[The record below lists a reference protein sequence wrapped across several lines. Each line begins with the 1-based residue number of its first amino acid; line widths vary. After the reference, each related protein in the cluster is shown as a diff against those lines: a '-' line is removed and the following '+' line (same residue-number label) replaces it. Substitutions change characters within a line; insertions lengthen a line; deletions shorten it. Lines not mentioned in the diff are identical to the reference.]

1 MSEAVAVGYAFE
13 ELAPSEPPA
22 RDAPARML
30 AQASAEAEQL
40 RESARG
46 EGYRE
51 GHEAGR
57 ADAAAQLSRAVEAL
71 GQALS
76 DVTLL
81 RDELA
86 QALERDA
93 VELAIELARK
103 IAAGGASQAPAEP
116 VLEAVRGALRR
127 LGERRRIVVLLNPE
141 DFDVVAA
148 CIEDLTRAGSGVEL
162 CELLCDERVQP
173 GGAIVRTDEGE
184 VDASVATQLERAREV
199 VEASLQGVESP
210 A

>member
-1 MSEAVAVGYAFE
+1 MSEAAVVGFAFE
-13 ELAPSEPPA
+13 ELAPSEPPP
-22 RDAPARML
+22 RDAPARVL
-30 AQASAEAEQL
+30 AQAVAEAEQL

-51 GHEAGR
+51 GHAAGR
-57 ADAAAQLSRAVEAL
+57 ADAAAQLSQAAEAL
-71 GQALS
+71 GQALGEVAS
-76 DVTLL
+76 M
-81 RDELA
+81 REELA
-86 QALERDA
+86 QSLERDA
-93 VELAIELARK
+93 VELAIELAGK
-103 IAAGGASQAPAEP
+103 IAAGGASQAPTDP

-127 LGERRRIVVLLNPE
+127 LGDRRRIVVLLNPK
-141 DFDVVAA
+141 DLDVVSAA
-148 CIEDLTRAGSGVEL
+148 VEDLTRAGSGVEL

-199 VEASLQGVESP
+199 MEASLQGVESP